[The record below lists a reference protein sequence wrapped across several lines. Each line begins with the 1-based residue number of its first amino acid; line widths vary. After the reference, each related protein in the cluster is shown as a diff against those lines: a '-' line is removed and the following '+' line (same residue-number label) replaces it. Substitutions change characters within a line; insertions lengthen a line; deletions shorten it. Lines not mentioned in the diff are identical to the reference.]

1 MPAICISKLIKNVYL
16 CLGWWWAWPYLCCE
30 FLLLLLF
37 YGLEITGVLW
47 KMSGA
52 VRAALKSTTSVCALV
67 QRSHGLLP
75 MRCFSTEAEQPP
87 LNSTPRPPPFF
98 ETDHSGTT
106 FYFSHF
112 CCCFSDYYY
121 YYYNYG
127 FITIFPLCLYTL
139 LVLFMISW
147 FAHPEAFWTV

>member
-1 MPAICISKLIKNVYL
+1 
-16 CLGWWWAWPYLCCE
+16 
-30 FLLLLLF
+30 
-37 YGLEITGVLW
+37 VLW

-112 CCCFSDYYY
+112 CWSSSCISFYEISFALFVLLLLLLLLEYYYCDYYLENEIPCFY
-121 YYYNYG
+121 EG
-127 FITIFPLCLYTL
+127 TSTFRICLG
-139 LVLFMISW
+139 MR
-147 FAHPEAFWTV
+147 FWKRREGR